1 MRQKGSTSPFPGPA
15 GISFPPP
22 AGGPCQSHRGP
33 RVLGPGLL
41 PSGRLPG
48 SQHLARMAHC
58 PSRGSAWLVQN
69 LSVQGLSCLA
79 ARGHWF
85 LWLHIF
91 LPQGSVCR
99 TLPYHNHSLAD
110 IILSPSYKYHFIC
123 WHSWGNVLPDL
134 SPELPMLAPTRLFHI
149 FTRMFNICL
158 KTSHTAYISGRSLL
172 RRTGFAHSLLHLGK
186 GQLLRSSCLGPTLVT
201 VSLTFFFTSC

>member
-110 IILSPSYKYHFIC
+110 IILSPSYKYHLYAGTPGAT
-123 WHSWGNVLPDL
+123 SYPTYLL
-134 SPELPMLAPTRLFHI
+134 SSPCLHQLASSTFSLGCLI
-149 FTRMFNICL
+149 FASKLHTPH
-158 KTSHTAYISGRSLL
+158 TSLVGPCSEEPALL
-172 RRTGFAHSLLHLGK
+172 
-186 GQLLRSSCLGPTLVT
+186 T
-201 VSLTFFFTSC
+201 VSSILGRGSSSVPAA